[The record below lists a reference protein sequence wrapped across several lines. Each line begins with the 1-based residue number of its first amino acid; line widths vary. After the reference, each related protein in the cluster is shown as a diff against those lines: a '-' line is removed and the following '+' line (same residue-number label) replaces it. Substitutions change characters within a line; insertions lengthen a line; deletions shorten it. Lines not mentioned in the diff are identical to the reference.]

1 MRARRLTLIL
11 TAAFAIPTGAALAA
25 RAETAAPG
33 RQAAT
38 PTRTVTTSG
47 AYPRGHVLDCDTQS
61 ATGGGLDNFRSP
73 TTLVV
78 GPLAMLGARGTPFY
92 SASFGGNKFAL
103 YVKAGHRV
111 TLELSSSTRQGAGFA
126 YGPRPANPSL
136 RARGYGVVTF
146 IACRRGQYSR
156 SAGSTTR
163 PASLWAGG
171 ILADSPRCVP
181 FRIWVDNEARPRQ
194 AVINLGMRTCT

>member
-1 MRARRLTLIL
+1 MSTPAQAAAISFVRAL

-25 RAETAAPG
+25 RAEN
-33 RQAAT
+33 
-38 PTRTVTTSG
+38 
-47 AYPRGHVLDCDTQS
+47 GHVLDCSTQS

-73 TTLVV
+73 TALVV

-111 TLELSSSTRQGAGFA
+111 TLELSSSTRQGAGIA

-146 IACRRGQYSR
+146 IACRRGEYSEA
-156 SAGSTTR
+156 STAG
-163 PASLWAGG
+163 PVSLWAGG
-171 ILADSPRCVP
+171 VLADSPRCVP
-181 FRIWVDNEARPRQ
+181 LRIWVDRETRPRR
-194 AVINLGMRTCT
+194 AVSKLGVRTCT